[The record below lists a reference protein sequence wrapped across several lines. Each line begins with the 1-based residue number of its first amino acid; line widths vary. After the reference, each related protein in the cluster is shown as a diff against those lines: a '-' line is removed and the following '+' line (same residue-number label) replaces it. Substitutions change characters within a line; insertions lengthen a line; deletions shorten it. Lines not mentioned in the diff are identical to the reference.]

1 MSLFGYPQ
9 FNSLVSFCHFSR
21 LGFVRERERERERE
35 SSLSYPPE
43 EEALMNLCN
52 KLEI

>member
-1 MSLFGYPQ
+1 MPLFGYPQ
-9 FNSLVSFCHFSR
+9 FNSLVSFCHLSR
-21 LGFVRERERERERE
+21 LGFVYERERERE

>member
-21 LGFVRERERERERE
+21 LGFVCERERERERERE
-35 SSLSYPPE
+35 NHLSLI
-43 EEALMNLCN
+43 LLKK
-52 KLEI
+52 KLS

>member
-1 MSLFGYPQ
+1 LFP
-9 FNSLVSFCHFSR
+9 FVIFPDLA
-21 LGFVRERERERERE
+21 LGERERERERERE

-52 KLEI
+52 KPEI